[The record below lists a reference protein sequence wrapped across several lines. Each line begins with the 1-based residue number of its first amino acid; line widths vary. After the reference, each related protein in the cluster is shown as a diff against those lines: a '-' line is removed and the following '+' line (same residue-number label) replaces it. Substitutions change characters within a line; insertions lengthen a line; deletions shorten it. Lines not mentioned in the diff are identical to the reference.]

1 MGEKQVSA
9 MWAYSFQ
16 KKSRLAGE
24 EQYDE
29 DSERRG
35 TRAASKLRLAAELVE
50 STAFDEAGEQSAAVI
65 SQLIMV
71 AAELERLAQ
80 IIERSDRQ
88 N

>member
-1 MGEKQVSA
+1 

-35 TRAASKLRLAAELVE
+35 MRAPGKLRLAAEVVE